1 MRDISYGELERG
13 DNVGGKMPFFKYSS
27 LSFFVF
33 YFLKCCLIAGIFC
46 LWLGK
51 RYVHEP
57 PQKNKEKQQLTI
69 KNLSW
74 AGFTK

>member
-1 MRDISYGELERG
+1 ME
-13 DNVGGKMPFFKYSS
+13 S
-27 LSFFVF
+27 LREETMLAEKCHFSNILLFLSLFF